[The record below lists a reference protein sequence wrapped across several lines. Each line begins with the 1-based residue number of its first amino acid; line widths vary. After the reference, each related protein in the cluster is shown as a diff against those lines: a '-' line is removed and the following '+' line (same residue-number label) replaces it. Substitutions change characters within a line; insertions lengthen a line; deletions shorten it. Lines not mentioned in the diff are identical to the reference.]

1 LTNKILVMTQRLT
14 KKESRVFF
22 FSDDDS
28 LVVKN
33 FLIEQLYRRLITNK
47 NMALNFVNKLD
58 SKQVIISS
66 KVINDFII
74 DIQDTYVSIDDYI

>member
-1 LTNKILVMTQRLT
+1 
-14 KKESRVFF
+14 
-22 FSDDDS
+22 
-28 LVVKN
+28 
-33 FLIEQLYRRLITNK
+33 
-47 NMALNFVNKLD
+47 MALNFVNKLD